1 VPDAER
7 RDRVQEMLDLVGLS
21 EFATAY
27 PKELSGGMKQRVGLA
42 RALAVD
48 PDILLLD
55 EPFGSVDMQTRRRLQ
70 RELLDIWR
78 DTNKTVLFVTHDIEE
93 AVALSDRIVVLSG
106 TPGRVRDTTVIE
118 QSRPRDRSEQWF
130 VDRVEGLFHRIE
142 QNGL

>member
-1 VPDAER
+1 
-7 RDRVQEMLDLVGLS
+7 
-21 EFATAY
+21 
-27 PKELSGGMKQRVGLA
+27 
-42 RALAVD
+42 
-48 PDILLLD
+48 
-55 EPFGSVDMQTRRRLQ
+55 MQTRRRLQ

-106 TPGRVRDTTVIE
+106 TPGSVRDTTVVE